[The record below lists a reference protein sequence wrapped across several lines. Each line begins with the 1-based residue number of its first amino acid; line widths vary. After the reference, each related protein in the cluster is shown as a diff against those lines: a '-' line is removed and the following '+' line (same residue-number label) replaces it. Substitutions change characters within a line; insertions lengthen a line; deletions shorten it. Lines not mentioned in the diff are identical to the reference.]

1 MKKKKRRKKY
11 QEEGSF
17 QVSRSDDLLTNKEKS
32 EREITTVSIIFE
44 NPFSANGELVTTAVS
59 LISIAFTGLCRC

>member
-44 NPFSANGELVTTAVS
+44 NPFSANVELE
-59 LISIAFTGLCRC
+59 